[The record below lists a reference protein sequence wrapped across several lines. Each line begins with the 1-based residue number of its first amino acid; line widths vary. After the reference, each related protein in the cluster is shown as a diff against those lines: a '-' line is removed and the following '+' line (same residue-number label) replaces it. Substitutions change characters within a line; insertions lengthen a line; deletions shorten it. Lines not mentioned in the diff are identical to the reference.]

1 MLWRVKHIM
10 KRQGIGATYPA
21 TAQAGDVEHKY
32 PLIQWTVSYI
42 WKVSEYDKTRLKI
55 SDEETPQEK

>member
-1 MLWRVKHIM
+1 M

-42 WKVSEYDKTRLKI
+42 GKVSEYDKTRIKI

>member
-1 MLWRVKHIM
+1 M

-21 TAQAGDVEHKY
+21 TAQAGDVEHIY

-42 WKVSEYDKTRLKI
+42 GKVSEYDKTRIKI